1 MAGDVTS
8 TGVAD
13 DGGDKVAAAH
23 HALRADPTL
32 QFRFSEYTAPPQRP
46 PPQWL
51 LDFARWLEHAA
62 PVLRWVFWIGI
73 GLIAA
78 LILFMLVR
86 EILRRL
92 PTSWGSKE
100 TAAETPKPVFKPTAT
115 RARALLEEADRL
127 AAEGRYSEAV
137 RVLLHRSI
145 EDIERAFPV
154 TISPAQTSREIA
166 RLEPLSTQG
175 RTVFTSIAQAVETS
189 LFGGRALDAQR
200 FAECRAAYA
209 SFALGKA
216 A

>member
-1 MAGDVTS
+1 MAGDVTN
-8 TGVAD
+8 TGAVDA
-13 DGGDKVAAAH
+13 GGDKLAAAH
-23 HALRADPTL
+23 QALRADPNL
-32 QFRFSEYTAPPQRP
+32 QFRFSDYTAPQPKP

-51 LDFARWLEHAA
+51 VDLARFLEHAG
-62 PVLRWVFWIGI
+62 PFLRWVFWIGVA
-73 GLIAA
+73 LIAA
-78 LILFMLVR
+78 LILFVLVR

-92 PTSWGSKE
+92 PTAWRSKE
-100 TAAETPKPVFKPTAT
+100 KADEAPKPVFKPTAV

-175 RTVFTSIAQAVETS
+175 RAVFTGIAQAVETS

-209 SFALGKA
+209 SFALGKVA
-216 A
+216 